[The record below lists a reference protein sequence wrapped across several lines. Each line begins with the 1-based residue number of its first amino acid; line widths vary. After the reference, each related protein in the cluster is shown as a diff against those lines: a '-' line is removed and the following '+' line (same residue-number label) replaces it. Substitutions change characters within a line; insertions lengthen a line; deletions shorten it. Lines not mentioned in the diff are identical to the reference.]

1 MLTLG
6 VDTATSWGSVGLFHD
21 GPLGEIA
28 CKRVA
33 RKNDPLV
40 PSLQQFLKVL
50 HVEKT
55 SLELIAVALGPG
67 SFTSLRVG
75 VSLAKGLA
83 MALNLPLVGV
93 PSLPMLKQRADH
105 WQDSVCVLIT
115 DRPTQA
121 YVSFYEQG
129 QPSGEIDV
137 LDVNALQQKLE
148 TFTTPV
154 LLVGPGANALC
165 EAMGPMDHVNVAS
178 EAMCQPSG
186 IEVARLGIEKFKATG
201 ADDLAAL
208 EPLYSAAPAIDPG
221 VTKR

>member
-6 VDTATSWGSVGLFHD
+6 VDTATSWGSVGLFRD

-40 PSLQQFLKVL
+40 PSLQQLLNIL
-50 HVEKT
+50 HIEKT

-83 MALNLPLVGV
+83 MALKLPLVGV

-105 WQDSVCVLIT
+105 WKDHICALIT

-121 YVSFYEQG
+121 YVRFYEQG
-129 QPSGEIDV
+129 KLSEKIEV
-137 LDVNALQQKLE
+137 LDVDALRQRLE
-148 TFTTPV
+148 GFSAPV
-154 LLVGPGANALC
+154 LLIGPGANQLY
-165 EAMGPMDHVNVAS
+165 EAMGQVDRVEVAS
-178 EAMCQPSG
+178 EVMCQPSG
-186 IEVARLGIEKFKATG
+186 MEVARLGIEKFKATG

-208 EPLYSAAPAIDPG
+208 EPLYHVAPAIDPG
-221 VTKR
+221 VVKR